1 MDKEALRKELA
12 DLIFKGKEVKD
23 YTYYEEK
30 YVTRQ
35 LKEGAKV
42 TRFAPSPT
50 GFIHMGGIYS
60 SLIAKLLAKESEG
73 VFYLRIEDTD
83 QERSIE
89 NGIETILKGLKEY
102 NLNPDEGPISEK
114 EEHGNYGP
122 YIQSKRS
129 EIYNS
134 YAKKLLLEG
143 KAYPC
148 FLTKEELEEIR
159 DNQKRSK
166 LRPGIYG
173 LWSKYREMPLE
184 MAIEE
189 VKKGTPY
196 VIRLKSESDFS
207 KKIIIKDLIKGK
219 LELPQDDTDV
229 VIIKGDGLPTYHF
242 AHAIDDHLMGTTVVT
257 RGDEWLPSVALHIGL
272 FIALGFKVPKFG
284 HISPLLKLD
293 EGNKRKLSKRKD
305 PEASASYLI
314 EIGVPVEA
322 VEDYLL
328 NIANANFEMW
338 RKQNPRKDIMEF
350 KFELSKMNA
359 SGALF
364 DMVKLLDV
372 SKNHIAYLTKEEIL
386 DNVLVWAEKYD
397 NELYE
402 LLSRDKEY
410 ALKVFGVERPDNFE
424 EKRKLRKDLA
434 KWEDVKEQNIYMFN
448 DKFKELPN
456 TYEFITDRG
465 SEETD
470 NILKLAIDYV
480 ENYLDLNDDKNMWFD
495 KIKDISEKYGYARE
509 VKEYKA
515 NPEAFKGHVGDVS
528 SFLRVIITKRNQTP
542 DLYEIIN
549 ILGKEEVEERIN
561 QFKNFLNTNSENK

>member
-1 MDKEALRKELA
+1 
-12 DLIFKGKEVKD
+12 
-23 YTYYEEK
+23 
-30 YVTRQ
+30 
-35 LKEGAKV
+35 
-42 TRFAPSPT
+42 
-50 GFIHMGGIYS
+50 
-60 SLIAKLLAKESEG
+60 
-73 VFYLRIEDTD
+73 
-83 QERSIE
+83 
-89 NGIETILKGLKEY
+89 
-102 NLNPDEGPISEK
+102 
-114 EEHGNYGP
+114 
-122 YIQSKRS
+122 
-129 EIYNS
+129 
-134 YAKKLLLEG
+134 
-143 KAYPC
+143 
-148 FLTKEELEEIR
+148 
-159 DNQKRSK
+159 
-166 LRPGIYG
+166 
-173 LWSKYREMPLE
+173 
-184 MAIEE
+184 
-189 VKKGTPY
+189 
-196 VIRLKSESDFS
+196 
-207 KKIIIKDLIKGK
+207 
-219 LELPQDDTDV
+219 
-229 VIIKGDGLPTYHF
+229 
-242 AHAIDDHLMGTTVVT
+242 
-257 RGDEWLPSVALHIGL
+257 
-272 FIALGFKVPKFG
+272 
-284 HISPLLKLD
+284 
-293 EGNKRKLSKRKD
+293 
-305 PEASASYLI
+305 
-314 EIGVPVEA
+314 
-322 VEDYLL
+322 
-328 NIANANFEMW
+328 MW

-372 SKNHIAYLTKEEIL
+372 SKNHIAYLTKKEIL
-386 DNVLVWAEKYD
+386 NNVLVWAEKYD

-410 ALKVFGVERPDNFE
+410 ALKVFGIERPDNFE

-470 NILKLAIDYV
+470 NILKLAIDYA

>member
-1 MDKEALRKELA
+1 
-12 DLIFKGKEVKD
+12 
-23 YTYYEEK
+23 
-30 YVTRQ
+30 
-35 LKEGAKV
+35 
-42 TRFAPSPT
+42 
-50 GFIHMGGIYS
+50 
-60 SLIAKLLAKESEG
+60 
-73 VFYLRIEDTD
+73 
-83 QERSIE
+83 
-89 NGIETILKGLKEY
+89 
-102 NLNPDEGPISEK
+102 
-114 EEHGNYGP
+114 
-122 YIQSKRS
+122 
-129 EIYNS
+129 
-134 YAKKLLLEG
+134 
-143 KAYPC
+143 
-148 FLTKEELEEIR
+148 
-159 DNQKRSK
+159 
-166 LRPGIYG
+166 
-173 LWSKYREMPLE
+173 
-184 MAIEE
+184 
-189 VKKGTPY
+189 
-196 VIRLKSESDFS
+196 
-207 KKIIIKDLIKGK
+207 
-219 LELPQDDTDV
+219 
-229 VIIKGDGLPTYHF
+229 
-242 AHAIDDHLMGTTVVT
+242 
-257 RGDEWLPSVALHIGL
+257 
-272 FIALGFKVPKFG
+272 
-284 HISPLLKLD
+284 
-293 EGNKRKLSKRKD
+293 
-305 PEASASYLI
+305 
-314 EIGVPVEA
+314 
-322 VEDYLL
+322 
-328 NIANANFEMW
+328 MW
-338 RKQNPRKDIMEF
+338 RKQNPRKDIMKF